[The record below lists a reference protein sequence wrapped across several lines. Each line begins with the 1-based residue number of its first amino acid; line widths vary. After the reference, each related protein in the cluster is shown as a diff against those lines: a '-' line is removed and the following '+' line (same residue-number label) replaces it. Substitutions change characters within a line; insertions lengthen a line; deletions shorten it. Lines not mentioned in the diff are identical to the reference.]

1 MLHNIVLKSDPD
13 VEPTHEILLPAAV
26 HHETITSQP
35 ETVSSKFF
43 DYQNKCRCCFEE
55 FIISAMKIMMT
66 RNQRNAFKRLTGVEL
81 VQDSRYSRFMC
92 QKCFGDITKCQSF
105 IEKSR
110 KLQKEFQEF
119 LITKPEIKTEEV
131 LIPTPEIE
139 TVTLI
144 LDTVSRPRPA
154 IIEVKNEPPDY
165 CTMKCSVKLERVDLD
180 NIDVVQNLVATTRT
194 KRISKPVIVPT
205 AINEKIKPKKPKA
218 IPRDHFTGEDRRMF
232 CDKCEW
238 SSLDRGRM
246 LKHAI
251 RHIKSCE
258 KKIVFRCKLC
268 GKKCVSSV
276 GLACHM
282 KSMHKK
288 SSSFPIQCPICKQGS
303 TSNYRLEIHMY
314 WKHPCAEKKFNC
326 KKCAKGFFTHEVFV
340 RHMNL
345 KHFAKVKC
353 KEKTCKRLF
362 MRRSEMMVHYRG
374 YHVRASQVSKV
385 GELFELITYQFS

>member
-1 MLHNIVLKSDPD
+1 MLHSIVSKPEPN
-13 VEPTHEILLPAAV
+13 VEPTHEIFLPAV
-26 HHETITSQP
+26 IHHETISSQP
-35 ETVSSKFF
+35 KTINSKFL
-43 DYQNKCRCCFEE
+43 DYQNKCRCCFDE
-55 FIISAMKIMMT
+55 FRISAMKIMMT

-81 VQDSRYSRFMC
+81 VQDPRYSRFMC
-92 QKCFGDITKCQSF
+92 QKCFADITKCHSF

-119 LITKPEIKTEEV
+119 VKTKPEIKTEEV
-131 LIPTPEIE
+131 LISAPETE

-144 LDTVSRPRPA
+144 IDKVSHPPPA
-154 IIEVKNEPPDY
+154 IIEIKKEPPD
-165 CTMKCSVKLERVDLD
+165 CNMECSVKLERVDLD
-180 NIDVVQNLVATTRT
+180 NVDVVQNLISATGT

-205 AINEKIKPKKPKA
+205 VINIKIQPKRPKA
-218 IPRDHFTGEDRRMF
+218 IPRDHLTGENRRMF
-232 CDKCEW
+232 CDKCDW
-238 SSLDRGRM
+238 SSLDRGM
-246 LKHAI
+246 MMNHAI
-251 RHIKSCE
+251 RHVESCK
-258 KKIVFRCKLC
+258 KKIIFRCKLC
-268 GKKCVSSV
+268 GKKCASSV

-288 SSSFPIQCPICKQGS
+288 SSSFPIQCPICKLGS

-345 KHFAKVKC
+345 KHYAKVKC

-362 MRRSEMMVHYRG
+362 MRRSEMMVHYRA
-374 YHVRASQVSKV
+374 YHVRASQVRKV
-385 GELFELITYQFS
+385 SE